1 MSEGLLSVLE
11 WTWRAKYADVLS
23 SRRAAA
29 EMFGSKSEW
38 GPADC
43 TWISP
48 RCSLSEGCCSR
59 C

>member
-38 GPADC
+38 VQQIVLG
-43 TWISP
+43 
-48 RCSLSEGCCSR
+48 
-59 C
+59 